1 MPMKDV
7 SQHSSESQPSAEE
20 AETLARVLPFSHTLS
35 CRKNEMVP
43 MREVDARQFFFVQ
56 EGSVEVSYTQQQT
69 KIVVAIIGEGN
80 FFGEVG
86 FFDGVSRVRNARATC
101 DSVIRAFDDATM
113 GKIQVDDPLLYGNF
127 VTLLTRSI
135 CKKFRRIL
143 EESQPLREYAA
154 SLAAGGQKFDVAKP
168 LPDHFFNSSS
178 WKMIN
183 ELAEAFKA
191 RLFDLSSKVQHI
203 TATDEESAAQQDC
216 LAIMDDLNTHLQAFN
231 PPATDKEAEYAWGY
245 LFKEFFPY
253 VMRSRMAERAYYKP
267 KGYAGDFMMMEM
279 IYADQPSGD
288 GKLGEMLDRW
298 FLLSNAAEAV
308 RGRRQLLAGQLSRL
322 AEDRMRESTPVRIMN
337 LACGPNRELF
347 DFLKDCEYTDAIE
360 ALCVDIDAD
369 ALQYTDQ
376 HVNCFS
382 HDATIHLMRENLV
395 KWALGKI
402 RHDFRP
408 QDIIYSA
415 GLMDYLHD
423 RLFVKM
429 IDRCHAQLKS
439 GGALILGNFGM
450 ENQNRNMMDHL
461 LHWSLIYR
469 DEDRLRELFSGSRFG
484 DDEIQVLSEK
494 QGVNLF
500 AVATKS

>member
-1 MPMKDV
+1 MKET
-7 SQHSSESQPSAEE
+7 SQQHPGEVQPNPEDAEI
-20 AETLARVLPFSHTLS
+20 LNRVLPFSQERF
-35 CRKNEMVP
+35 CRATDMVP
-43 MREVDARQFFFVQ
+43 MQDADARQFFYVQ
-56 EGSVEVSYTQQQT
+56 KGSVEVSYPQQQT
-69 KIVVAIIGEGN
+69 KIVVAIIGEDN

-101 DSVIRAFDDATM
+101 DSTIRAFDDDTM
-113 GKIQVDDPLLYGNF
+113 DRIQNEDPVLYGKF
-127 VTLLTRSI
+127 VTLITRSI
-135 CKKFRRIL
+135 CGKFRRIL
-143 EESQPLREYAA
+143 EESQPIREYAA

-168 LPDHFFNSSS
+168 LPDHFFNSGS
-178 WKMIN
+178 WQRVN
-183 ELAEAFKA
+183 ELAKDFKA

-203 TATDEESAAQQDC
+203 TAKDEETAAHQDC
-216 LAIMDDLNTHLQAFN
+216 MAIMDDLNSHLQSFN
-231 PPATDKEAEYAWGY
+231 PPETGKEAEYAWGY

-308 RGRRQLLAGQLSRL
+308 RGRRQLLSGQLSRL
-322 AEDRMRESTPVRIMN
+322 ADNRVRESTPVRIMN

-347 DFLKDCEYTDAIE
+347 DFLKACEYTEAVE

-382 HDATIHLMRENLV
+382 HGATIHLMRENLV
-395 KWALGKI
+395 KWALGRI

-415 GLMDYLHD
+415 GLMDYLQD
-423 RLFVKM
+423 NLFVKM
-429 IDRCHAQLKS
+429 IDRCHAQLKP
-439 GGALILGNFGM
+439 GGVLILGNFGL

-469 DEDRLRELFSGSRFG
+469 DEDALRELFSRSQFG
-484 DDEIQVLSEK
+484 DNDIQVLSEK
-494 QGVNLF
+494 QGINLF
-500 AVATKS
+500 ALATKS

>member
-1 MPMKDV
+1 MKDT
-7 SQHSSESQPSAEE
+7 SPQRHPTKARLNPTDAEI
-20 AETLARVLPFSHTLS
+20 LARVLPFSQDLF
-35 CRKNEMVP
+35 CPQNERVP
-43 MREVDARQFFFVQ
+43 MLDADARQFFYV
-56 EGSVEVSYTQQQT
+56 EKGSVEVSYTQQHT
-69 KIVVAIIGEGN
+69 KIVVAIIGEDS

-101 DSVIRAFDDATM
+101 DSSIRVFDADTM
-113 GKIQVDDPLLYGNF
+113 DRIQDEDPILYGSF
-127 VTLLTRSI
+127 VVLITRSI
-135 CKKFRRIL
+135 CAKFRRIL
-143 EESQPLREYAA
+143 EESQPIREYAA

-168 LPDHFFNSSS
+168 LPDSFFTSSS
-178 WKMIN
+178 WQMVN
-183 ELAEAFKA
+183 ELAEDFKA

-203 TATDEESAAQQDC
+203 IAKDEEATAQQDC
-216 LAIMDDLNTHLQAFN
+216 IAIMDDLNTHLQTFN
-231 PPATDKEAEYAWGY
+231 PPSTDKEAEYAWGY

-279 IYADQPSGD
+279 IYANQPSGD

-308 RGRRQLLAGQLSRL
+308 RGRRQLLAEELSRL
-322 AEDRMRESTPVRIMN
+322 ADERIHRSTPIRIMN

-347 DFLKDCEYTDAIE
+347 DFLKDCEYTDAVE
-360 ALCVDIDAD
+360 ALCIDIDAD

-382 HDATIHLMRENLV
+382 HEATVHLMRENLV
-395 KWALGKI
+395 KWALGRI
-402 RHDFRP
+402 RHDFKL

-415 GLMDYLHD
+415 GLMDYIQD
-423 RLFVKM
+423 NLFVKM
-429 IDRCHAQLKS
+429 IDRCHTQLKS
-439 GGALILGNFGM
+439 GGVLILGNFGL

-469 DEDRLRELFSGSRFG
+469 DEDALQELFSNSQFG
-484 DDEIQVLSEK
+484 NNDILVLSEK
-494 QGVNLF
+494 QGINLF